1 MSARELGLPSQR
13 RNWGGVIQRLRP
25 WPVRENLRRPRDAL
39 DRRYLSE
46 GSMTAISAD
55 EHADHTTRALSNTP
69 NAADD

>member
-1 MSARELGLPSQR
+1 
-13 RNWGGVIQRLRP
+13 VIQRLRP